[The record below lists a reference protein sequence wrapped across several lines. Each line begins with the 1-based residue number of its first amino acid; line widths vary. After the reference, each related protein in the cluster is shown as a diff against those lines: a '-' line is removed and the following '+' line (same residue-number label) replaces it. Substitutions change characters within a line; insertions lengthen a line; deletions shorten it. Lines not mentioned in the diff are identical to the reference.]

1 MAQRDYKAML
11 ERMLTGFLL
20 EEDPLKSML
29 EWLVGELMKVEAE
42 AKVGVEKHKH
52 SKERVTYFSGYR
64 VRKLNSRVGTM
75 YLLVP
80 KVRKGGYIPFF
91 VTERKRSE
99 AALLS
104 LVQEAFINGVST
116 RKIERLARSLG
127 IESISASQVSEITRG
142 LDERVEEFRCRELK
156 AEYPFLWID
165 AVYEKVRSSGRVE
178 SVAVMIAYGVDREGQ
193 REVLAVEPMWEESE
207 DSWREFMR
215 KLKKRGLRRVCM
227 VISDAH
233 QGLQAAVRKEWIGA
247 SWQRCKVHFMR
258 NILARVSS
266 KDKARLAEKLKHIW
280 LQPDRESAKKLAGVI
295 IEEYERKYPEA
306 MRCLEEGLEE
316 SLQFYNFPEVDKRRL
331 SSTNGL
337 ERINREIR
345 RRSRVVGVFPSVNSY
360 LRLIVSYLMEYT
372 EDWSNEY
379 AYIKPERFS
388 QALESSLAQAA
399 S

>member
-11 ERMLTGFLL
+11 EKMLTGFLL